1 VTTTVVPLATGSA
14 APLVERYDAGLLDL
28 DGVVYIG
35 PNPVPHA
42 AESLAQARERG
53 MRLAFVTNN
62 AARTPQAVAAH
73 LTELGV
79 RADPAEVATSA
90 QAAARLVA
98 GLVAP
103 GSAVLVVG
111 GDALEEALRERGLR
125 PVRSADDGPSAVV
138 QGYHPDVNWR
148 QLAEGTFAVRAGLP
162 WVASNM
168 DLTIPTPRGIGPGNG
183 TLVNV
188 IRLATGA
195 EPLVAG
201 KPELALH
208 RESID
213 RVESERP
220 LIIGDRLDTD
230 VEGAVRAGAD
240 SLLVLTGVT
249 GPAELLRA
257 PATQRPTYVAA
268 DLRGLLRPY
277 ADVALEGGEGVLGG
291 WTARVQA
298 GRLRLTGSG
307 DPVDA
312 LRVACVAA
320 WAFPDEVDTREVV
333 ARLVAGGTLASS
345 VYGGLA

>member
-1 VTTTVVPLATGSA
+1 MPLHVGSETA
-14 APLVERYDAGLLDL
+14 LVDRYDAGLLDL

-35 PNPVPHA
+35 PEPVQHA
-42 AESLAQARERG
+42 SESLLQARARG

-62 AARTPQAVAAH
+62 AARTPEQVAAH

-79 RADPAEVATSA
+79 SADAGEVATSA

-111 GDALEEALRERGLR
+111 GTALEEALVERGLR
-125 PVRSADDGPSAVV
+125 PVRSADDKPSAVV
-138 QGYHPDVNWR
+138 QGYHPTVGWV
-148 QLAEGTFAVRAGLP
+148 QLAEGTYAVRAGLP
-162 WVASNM
+162 WVATNT

-188 IRLATGA
+188 IRLASGV

-213 RVESERP
+213 RVAALRP

-249 GPAELLRA
+249 GPAELLAA
-257 PATQRPTYVAA
+257 PPTCRPTYLAA
-268 DLRGLLRPY
+268 DLRGLLVPH
-277 ADVALEGGEGVLGG
+277 ADVVLSGGEAALEG

-298 GRLRLTGSG
+298 GRLRLSGAG

-312 LRVACVAA
+312 LRVACVAT
-320 WAFPDEVDTREVV
+320 WAYPGPVDTTDAVL
-333 ARLVAGGTLASS
+333 RLVAGA
-345 VYGGLA
+345 A